1 MTKKEINLAIFEHK
15 TDKVLW
21 QPRLEEWYFKNK
33 QQGTLPGK
41 YRDAEHLELYDMLD
55 CSVRYA
61 ASVGMQYGY
70 DPDAGI
76 QGRDEVKGNQ
86 RFVTIDTPAGS
97 LTTVY
102 HLVYD
107 GEGKIVNQRIEDFP
121 VKTPEQLKVVTY
133 MVRHMVIT
141 SDNEVFKKH
150 AALMGDRGEPNM
162 IIGSAGY
169 TELIKNW
176 SGLIDAA
183 YLTCD
188 YPEAVEEYLEA
199 CDERDD
205 RMVDAA
211 LELDCKI
218 FNLGDHAT
226 DEFTPPPILK
236 KYMLPRWQRL
246 SERFHKAGRFV
257 HSHWDGNSHTML
269 PYLMESGLDSVE
281 ALTFAPMG
289 NITPEEVKKAVG
301 DKIVCLDLIPAIY
314 FLKDYSL
321 EFTVDFARKVI
332 DMFAPRLVLG
342 VSDEISSVGEIDKIA
357 AISELVSE
365 INGD

>member
-1 MTKKEINLAIFEHK
+1 MTKKELNLAIFEHK

-33 QQGTLPGK
+33 EQGTLPDK
-41 YRDAEHLELYDMLD
+41 YRSCGHLELYDALD

-61 ASVGMQYGY
+61 ASVGVEYY
-70 DPDAGI
+70 HDPDAGI
-76 QGRDEVKGNQ
+76 QGRDEIKGSQ

-102 HLVYD
+102 HLVFD
-107 GEGKIVNQRIEDFP
+107 DEGKVTNQRIEDFP

-133 MVRHMVIT
+133 LTEHTLVRA
-141 SDNEVFKKH
+141 NKEVFGH
-150 AALMGDRGEPNM
+150 YAGLMGDRGEPA
-162 IIGSAGY
+162 IILGSAGY

-176 SGLIDAA
+176 AGLIDAS
-183 YLTCD
+183 YLTYD

-199 CDERDD
+199 CDRRDD
-205 RMVDAA
+205 RMLDAA

-269 PYLMESGLDSVE
+269 PYLQDSGLDSVE

-289 NITPEEVKKAVG
+289 NITPEEVKEAVG
-301 DKIVCLDLIPAIY
+301 DEIVCLDLIPAIY
-314 FLKDYSL
+314 FLRDYPLKDLL
-321 EFTVDFARKVI
+321 EFTRRI
-332 DMFAPRLVLG
+332 IGMFAPRLVLG

-357 AISELVSE
+357 AITELVNE